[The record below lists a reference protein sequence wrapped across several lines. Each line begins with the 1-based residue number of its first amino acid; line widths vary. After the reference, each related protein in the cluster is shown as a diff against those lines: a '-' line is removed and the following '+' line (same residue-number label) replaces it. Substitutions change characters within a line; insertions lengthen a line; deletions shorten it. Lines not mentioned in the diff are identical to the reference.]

1 MIKNRRERKS
11 VPFPANDN
19 GVSDDGRQGDSGR
32 IKAVA
37 RAVGYQIAREHFAA
51 WEEKQRRPSNDNSP
65 ATLEE
70 EIKGQGPKG

>member
-19 GVSDDGRQGDSGR
+19 GVSDDGRQGDSDR
-32 IKAVA
+32 IRAVA

-51 WEEKQRRPSNDNSP
+51 WEKKQRRAANDNSP
-65 ATLEE
+65 ATLGE
-70 EIKGQGPKG
+70 EIERQGPKG